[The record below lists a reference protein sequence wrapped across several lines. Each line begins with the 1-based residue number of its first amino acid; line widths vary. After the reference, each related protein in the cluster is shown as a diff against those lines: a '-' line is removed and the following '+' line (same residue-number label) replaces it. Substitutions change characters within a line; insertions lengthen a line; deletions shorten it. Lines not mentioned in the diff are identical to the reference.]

1 MATFPALVPA
11 PYELLPGEFPISETA
26 AMDGRVSV
34 VRHGNAEIG
43 RTVTLQF
50 VALTEAEWLQ
60 ILAHYRTQ
68 QSTFQSFL
76 FTTTTLPAA
85 DTPTGQ
91 SWVYAEQPQVEDRHD
106 DIFTISCRFICQP
119 RGGVLINAI
128 SWRSL
133 AGPLTPGAF
142 TDGRTPFANGVALVS
157 PATTL
162 TPARM
167 VAGTLWSPTNLPNL
181 ELFLNFTNTGARHL
195 QAGSYQ
201 HQDDESG
208 NNREANQTTTAKR
221 PTPGTSTSGVACMA
235 TTASQYLQLAASLST
250 CRHVMVAAEFFQP
263 NTADQFLVGDL
274 STYDFHPPDAGGAQ
288 PDLLLHVST
297 SSASVR
303 NGGGWMTGTKTAPLA
318 MVKRARPTAY
328 EFTTTSAVNISQ
340 FSADRSNA
348 YGDRGIIGNQYAIV
362 ACSAAPSDADRWRL
376 QGWIA
381 HLLLVPGDLPAAHP
395 YRSILPTV

>member
-11 PYELLPGEFPISETA
+11 PYDLLPGEFPISETA

-43 RTVTLQF
+43 RTIALQF
-50 VALTEAEWLQ
+50 VALTEAEWEQ
-60 ILAHYRTQ
+60 IKDHYRTQ

-76 FTTTTLPAA
+76 FTTTTLAAA

-106 DIFTISCRFICQP
+106 DIFDISCRFICQP
-119 RGGVLINAI
+119 RGGVLIGAVN
-128 SWRSL
+128 WRSI

-142 TDGRTPFANGVALVS
+142 SGGQTPFANGVALVS
-157 PATTL
+157 PASTL
-162 TPARM
+162 TPARA
-167 VAGTLWSPTNLPNL
+167 VAGTLWAPTNMPNL
-181 ELFLNFTNTGARHL
+181 DLFLNFTDASTLTVSSGSVSQADDQSPNGFDATQAVAGDAPTVSTGA
-195 QAGSYQ
+195 
-201 HQDDESG
+201 
-208 NNREANQTTTAKR
+208 T
-221 PTPGTSTSGVACMA
+221 GVACIA
-235 TTASQYLQLAASLST
+235 TTANQYLTLAASLSS
-250 CRHVMVAAEFFQP
+250 RYVVVVAEFTQP
-263 NTADQFLVGDL
+263 ATADQFLVGDIA
-274 STYDFHPPDAGGAQ
+274 TYDFHPPDAGGAQ

-318 MVKRARPTAY
+318 MVKRSRPTAY
-328 EFTTTSAVNISQ
+328 EFTTTAAVSISQ

-348 YGDRGIIGNQYAIV
+348 YGDRGIIGKQYFILASDAI
-362 ACSAAPSDADRWRL
+362 PSDADRWRL

-381 HLLLVPGDLPAAHP
+381 HRLLVPGDLPANHP
-395 YRSILPTV
+395 YRSTLPTV